1 MFSYIFCVCNV
12 AVIQCVTEIVP
23 GLVDTLVIVLTQ
35 RTVLLIDK
43 IAEMTTLGRFVVCVT
58 FV

>member
-43 IAEMTTLGRFVVCVT
+43 IAEMTILGRFVVCVT